1 MSNSLLFHSCGIRGF
16 DHIKWNYVGKRSS
29 VETITRKPDGF
40 SCSACGSRSV
50 TATKVGKRLII
61 NGKIG
66 GNAWIIE
73 VETHRVRCHDC
84 SAFLMER
91 LPFLSTPKSRV
102 TQSLERTILELRPE
116 MSISALSQ
124 YFGVDWRTVKDI
136 EKRMLL
142 KKYARI
148 DLSEVRIMG
157 VDEIYVGKKKYKT
170 VVRGLENG
178 CVLHVGDGKGGK
190 AMGELHV
197 KLAHA
202 GARIEV
208 VAMDMSSGYS
218 AWARENL
225 PGAEIVFDHFHVIKL
240 MNDKLDKIRRRVVV
254 DLDEKALSK
263 VKKNVFCS

>member
-1 MSNSLLFHSCGIRGF
+1 
-16 DHIKWNYVGKRSS
+16 
-29 VETITRKPDGF
+29 
-40 SCSACGSRSV
+40 
-50 TATKVGKRLII
+50 
-61 NGKIG
+61 
-66 GNAWIIE
+66 
-73 VETHRVRCHDC
+73 
-84 SAFLMER
+84 
-91 LPFLSTPKSRV
+91 
-102 TQSLERTILELRPE
+102 
-116 MSISALSQ
+116 
-124 YFGVDWRTVKDI
+124 
-136 EKRMLL
+136 MLL

-170 VVRGLENG
+170 VVRDLENG

-202 GARIEV
+202 GARIEF